1 MEFTT
6 QLIEKNMEVCINIKI
21 NKNFNFNF
29 EDVKNIPAFPARNK
43 SPSQIKRNYLRQK
56 VFENKVQENLPD
68 VKKEAIDKKVKNVE
82 TQTEDISSA
91 TNFTQTEAEV
101 GSNTQ
106 TNADKMNVETQ
117 TESNESKTE
126 EVIEVNEKGE
136 IHPKPGQAIL

>member
-6 QLIEKNMEVCINIKI
+6 QLIEKSMEVCININI

-29 EDVKNIPAFPARNK
+29 NNVQNIPARNK

-56 VFENKVQENLPD
+56 AFKNKKKENLPD

-82 TQTEDISSA
+82 TQTEDISSE
-91 TNFTQTEAEV
+91 TNFTQTEEEV

-106 TNADKMNVETQ
+106 TNTDKMNVETQ
-117 TESNESKTE
+117 TISNESKTE
-126 EVIEVNEKGE
+126 EVIEVN
-136 IHPKPGQAIL
+136 

>member
-21 NKNFNFNF
+21 NENFNFNF
-29 EDVKNIPAFPARNK
+29 NNVKNIPASPDRHK
-43 SPSQIKRNYLRQK
+43 SPSQIKG
-56 VFENKVQENLPD
+56 
-68 VKKEAIDKKVKNVE
+68 KEAIDKKVKNVE

-117 TESNESKTE
+117 TVSNESKTE
-126 EVIEVNEKGE
+126 EVIEVN
-136 IHPKPGQAIL
+136 